1 MLQSNAMSKKE
12 KTDKLIDA
20 YKNLL
25 SILIVALFGMV
36 AFLFINADNLSAL
49 KTSVLVCGIVF
60 MLIIVGI
67 VVWQYIKNLNRLG
80 EMDDK

>member
-1 MLQSNAMSKKE
+1 MSKKE

>member
-1 MLQSNAMSKKE
+1 MLQFNAMSKKE

>member
-1 MLQSNAMSKKE
+1 MSKKE

-36 AFLFINADNLSAL
+36 AFLFVNADNLSAL
-49 KTSVLVCGIVF
+49 KISVLVCGIVF

>member
-49 KTSVLVCGIVF
+49 KISVLVCGIVF